1 MVTTRPDTG
10 VLYLQGDRSRVEA
23 WVKRGSAPCYVVPLA
38 GWTAVVPAGAAAAAP
53 PYDAGPGVLLARVV
67 PVGLRSSVGFFQIDG
82 RVVVTVHPTGWR
94 AVTRWLVWES
104 GRGVARVPS
113 LPAALP
119 ADLVRA
125 AGVPAAVQRG
135 VRDVLA
141 ERSSA
146 VSDVLAD
153 LVGVLA
159 FPGDRLVLGR
169 GVRSA
174 DGAVLVEPDARS
186 VRQYQRI
193 TAERTEIHDTI
204 VGSA

>member
-1 MVTTRPDTG
+1 MVIARPDTG
-10 VLYLQGDRSRVEA
+10 VLYVQGDRGRAQA
-23 WVKRGSAPCYVVPLA
+23 WVKRGSVPCYVLPLA
-38 GWTAVVPAGAAAAAP
+38 RWTAVVPAGAAAAPA
-53 PYDAGPGVLLARVV
+53 PYDVGPSVLLSRTV
-67 PVGLRSSVGFFQIDG
+67 PSGLCSAMGFFEIDG
-82 RVVVTVHPTGWR
+82 RVVVTVHPAGWR
-94 AVTRWLVWES
+94 AVTRWLIWES
-104 GRGVARVPS
+104 GRGIARVPS

-125 AGVPAAVQRG
+125 AGVAGSVEHE

-174 DGAVLVEPDARS
+174 EGAVLVEPDSRS

-193 TAERTEIHDTI
+193 TSERQEIHDTI
-204 VGSA
+204 VGSS

>member
-1 MVTTRPDTG
+1 MVTTQPDTG
-10 VLYLQGDRSRVEA
+10 VLYLQGDRARVEA
-23 WVKRGSAPCYVVPLA
+23 WVRRGSAPCYVVPL
-38 GWTAVVPAGAAAAAP
+38 GEWTGVVSAGAVAAP
-53 PYDAGPGVLLARVV
+53 SPYDGGPAVLMARVV
-67 PVGLRSSVGFFQIDG
+67 PSGLRSAVGFFLIDG

-113 LPAALP
+113 LPAASP

-125 AGVPAAVQRG
+125 AGVAAPVQRE

-159 FPGDRLVLGR
+159 LPGERFVLGR

-174 DGAVLVEPDARS
+174 EGAMLIEPDARS
-186 VRQYQRI
+186 VLQYQRI
-193 TAERTEIHDTI
+193 TSERKEIHDTM
-204 VGSA
+204 VGPA

>member
-10 VLYLQGDRSRVEA
+10 VLYLHGDRSRVEA
-23 WVKRGSAPCYVVPLA
+23 WVKRGSAPCYVVPLT
-38 GWTAVVPAGAAAAAP
+38 GWTAVVPAGAAAVAP
-53 PYDAGPGVLLARVV
+53 PYDAGPAVLLARVV
-67 PVGLRSSVGFFQIDG
+67 PAGLRSAVGFFQIDG

-119 ADLVRA
+119 ADLVDA
-125 AGVPAAVQRG
+125 AGVAASVQRE

-193 TAERTEIHDTI
+193 TSERTEIRDTI

>member
-1 MVTTRPDTG
+1 MATQPDTG
-10 VLYLQGDRSRVEA
+10 VLYFQGDRPRVEA
-23 WVKRGSAPCYVVPLA
+23 WVRRGATPCYVVPLG
-38 GWTAVVPAGAAAAAP
+38 GWTGVVPAGAAAAP
-53 PYDAGPGVLLARVV
+53 SPYDVGPAVLMARVV
-67 PVGLRSSVGFFQIDG
+67 PSGLRSAVGFFLVDG

-113 LPAALP
+113 LPAASP

-125 AGVPAAVQRG
+125 AGVAAPVQRE

-159 FPGDRLVLGR
+159 FPGEQLVLGR

-174 DGAVLVEPDARS
+174 EGAVLVEPDVRS
-186 VRQYQRI
+186 VLQYQRI
-193 TAERTEIHDTI
+193 TAERNEIRDTL
-204 VGSA
+204 VGPA